1 MQIRRM
7 FGAMFRLKTESFSN
21 KKMSK
26 LQVSA
31 FVVILWLYIWL
42 LRSYYNG
49 LDATKMENEF
59 YKRLNILLFIIVLA
73 VLH

>member
-1 MQIRRM
+1 MGFIKIVLIFKKFLNRMQIRRM

-31 FVVILWLYIWL
+31 FVVIL
-42 LRSYYNG
+42 
-49 LDATKMENEF
+49 
-59 YKRLNILLFIIVLA
+59 
-73 VLH
+73 